1 MGVKAIFSFYGE
13 IFDLIGAMIDGFRK
27 HKRLRGVVLV
37 VCAIVLMFVAFV
49 SLLVRAGPIEFL
61 ARSFTEQDLTPFLVI
76 PTMLCLSVILFA
88 LASFGAPPDHKP
100 ARSRS
105 YDADVS
111 LGMLI
116 EALGVTSPSVKIRRK
131 KANFDVPKQDE
142 PEDIID
148 AIKGNL
154 GQVLQYYVMNIG
166 QARNS
171 FRASLTAVIVGF
183 VTIIVGVWWAYSNN
197 MSNNSAYIVAI
208 AGVVLQFIG
217 GGYFYLYNR
226 SLIQLNF
233 FFGRLALMQ
242 DTLLAIRLAE
252 SIPEGADRNAVLQR
266 LIFTIAERGTTAPA
280 YLQETPKPKS
290 APRRQKNKSET
301 PADYHR

>member
-1 MGVKAIFSFYGE
+1 MEAIFHAVEVFAE
-13 IFDLIGAMIDGFRK
+13 ITAALLDAFRK
-27 HKRLRGVVLV
+27 HKVLRGLTLTASVIIL
-37 VCAIVLMFVAFV
+37 AFAGFVA
-49 SLLVRAGPIEFL
+49 LLVRAGPIDFL
-61 ARSFTEQDLTPFLVI
+61 GRSFTQEDLAPFIVI
-76 PTMLCLSVILFA
+76 PTIFCLAAILLA
-88 LASFGAPPDHKP
+88 LASFGAPLDI
-100 ARSRS
+100 ASVRSRES
-105 YDADVS
+105 DADKSV
-111 LGMLI
+111 GMLI
-116 EALGVTSPSVKIRRK
+116 EALGATISGIKVVRK
-131 KANFDVPKQDE
+131 KAPFDDAKKDE

-183 VTIIVGVWWAYSNN
+183 VTIIVGVWWAYANN

-242 DTLLAIRLAE
+242 DTLLAIRLAD

-280 YLQETPKPKS
+280 YLSEPQKPKPAS
-290 APRRQKNKSET
+290 RRQKVKPENLNE
-301 PADYHR
+301 